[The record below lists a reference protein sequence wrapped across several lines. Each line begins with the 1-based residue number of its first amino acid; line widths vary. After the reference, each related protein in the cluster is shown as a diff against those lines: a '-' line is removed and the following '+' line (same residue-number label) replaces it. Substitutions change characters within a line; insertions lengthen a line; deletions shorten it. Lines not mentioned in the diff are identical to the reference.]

1 MRCLRRWGLSDRIV
15 ERYVSEQDVP
25 DTNVGNNSNRTTQL
39 SIFDFR
45 LFINLADDKPEE
57 YRL

>member
-45 LFINLADDKPEE
+45 LFINLADDKLEE